1 MARVWSQ
8 SRAARTGP
16 MLAGIL
22 FTAGAATAATA
33 PATSQTAAPPN
44 FAPNPSV
51 GWVVYSGEFMPPP
64 SGAGPVRRDPAHP
77 RVSNDDYRASG
88 AQPTF
93 AMGDLASPIL
103 QPWAREVLRK
113 RNELVLSGKAAFPR
127 QASCWPVGVPA
138 FLLYPVQPVYFI
150 QSPKEVVM
158 IWQAD
163 HQVRRVYLTDKHSA
177 QIKTSW
183 YGESIGHYEGD
194 TLVVDT
200 IGLDARTAVDG
211 FQTPHT
217 EQLHVVE
224 RFHLIDNA
232 KSLEVNLHVEDP
244 GAFTM
249 PWNAIQRYRRV
260 EPDVAKNPDPL
271 NPVSS
276 TSAEG
281 PMIEASCAENPNSLM
296 GMASIPVPQTIKPD
310 F

>member
-1 MARVWSQ
+1 MSRVWPKSIAQ
-8 SRAARTGP
+8 RTGLT
-16 MLAGIL
+16 LAGVLLI
-22 FTAGAATAATA
+22 ASAAV
-33 PATSQTAAPPN
+33 PATSQVTPPN
-44 FAPNPSV
+44 LAPNPSV
-51 GWVVYSGEFMPPP
+51 GWVALSGEFMPPP
-64 SGAGPVRRDPAHP
+64 TGAGPVMRDPAHP

-93 AMGDLASPIL
+93 PMGDLSSPIL

-138 FLLYPVQPVYFI
+138 FLLYPVQPVYFV
-150 QSPKEVVM
+150 QTPKEIVM
-158 IWQAD
+158 TWQAD
-163 HQVRRVYLTDKHSA
+163 HQIRHVYLTDKHSPRV
-177 QIKTSW
+177 KTSW
-183 YGESIGHYEGD
+183 YGESIGHYEGNM
-194 TLVVDT
+194 LVVDT

-224 RFHLIDNA
+224 RFHLIDGG
-232 KSLEVNLHVEDP
+232 KTLEVNLHVEDP
-244 GAFTM
+244 GAFTT
-249 PWNAIQRYRRV
+249 PWDAIQRYRRV
-260 EPDVAKNPDPL
+260 EPLVAENPDPL

-296 GMASIPVPQTIKPD
+296 GMASIPIPQTTKPD

>member
-1 MARVWSQ
+1 M
-8 SRAARTGP
+8 SRDWAKSMKLRSGP
-16 MLAGIL
+16 TFAGVL
-22 FTAGAATAATA
+22 FIAGAAV
-33 PATSQTAAPPN
+33 PASSQVAPPN
-44 FAPNPSV
+44 LAPNPSV
-51 GWVVYSGEFMPPP
+51 GWVAISGEFMPPAMGP
-64 SGAGPVRRDPAHP
+64 GPVRRDPAHP

-93 AMGDLASPIL
+93 PMGDLSSPIL

-138 FLLYPVQPVYFI
+138 FLLYPVQPVYFV
-150 QSPKEVVM
+150 QTPKEVVM
-158 IWQAD
+158 TWQAD
-163 HQVRRVYLTDKHSA
+163 HQIRRVYLTDKHSA
-177 QIKTSW
+177 RVKTSW

-194 TLVVDT
+194 TLIVDT
-200 IGLDARTAVDG
+200 IGLDARTSVDG

-224 RFHLIDNA
+224 RFHLIEGG
-232 KSLEVNLHVEDP
+232 KTLEVNVHVEDP
-244 GAFTM
+244 GTFTT
-249 PWNAIQRYRRV
+249 PWDAIQRYRRV
-260 EPDVAKNPDPL
+260 EPLVAENPDPL

-296 GMASIPVPQTIKPD
+296 GMASIPIPQTVKPD

>member
-1 MARVWSQ
+1 M
-8 SRAARTGP
+8 SRAWTKSKRLSIGP
-16 MLAGIL
+16 AI
-22 FTAGAATAATA
+22 AGAVFIVAAPW
-33 PATSQTAAPPN
+33 PASSQTAPPN

-51 GWVVYSGEFMPPP
+51 GWVAMSGEFTSPP
-64 SGAGPVRRDPAHP
+64 SGPGPVLRDPAHP
-77 RVSNDDYRASG
+77 RVSNDDYRARG

-93 AMGDLASPIL
+93 AMGDLSSPIL

-113 RNELVLSGKAAFPR
+113 RNELIMSGKAAFPR

-138 FLLYPVQPVYFI
+138 FLLYPVQPVYFV
-150 QSPKEVVM
+150 QTPKEIVM
-158 IWQAD
+158 TWQAD
-163 HQVRRVYLTDKHSA
+163 HQIRHVYLTDKHA
-177 QIKTSW
+177 ARVKTSW

-224 RFHLIDNA
+224 RFHLVNGGKI
-232 KSLEVNLHVEDP
+232 LEVDVHVEDP
-244 GAFTM
+244 GAFTT

-260 EPDVAKNPDPL
+260 EPGIAENPDPL

-296 GMASIPVPQTIKPD
+296 GMASIPVPQTVKPD

>member
-1 MARVWSQ
+1 MSRVRTQ
-8 SRAARTGP
+8 SIKLCSGLL
-16 MLAGIL
+16 LA
-22 FTAGAATAATA
+22 AATSW
-33 PATSQTAAPPN
+33 PASSQTAPPN

-51 GWVVYSGEFMPPP
+51 GWVAMSGEFTPPP
-64 SGAGPVRRDPAHP
+64 SGPGPVRRDPAHP
-77 RVSNDDYRASG
+77 RVSNDDYRARG

-93 AMGDLASPIL
+93 PMGDLSSPIL
-103 QPWAREVLRK
+103 QPWAREVLRR

-138 FLLYPVQPVYFI
+138 FLLYPVQPVYFV
-150 QSPKEVVM
+150 QTPKEIIM
-158 IWQAD
+158 TWQAD
-163 HQVRRVYLTDKHSA
+163 HQIRHVYLTDRHSA
-177 QIKTSW
+177 QVKTSW

-200 IGLDARTAVDG
+200 VGLDARTAVDG

-224 RFHLIDNA
+224 RFHLINGG
-232 KSLEVNLHVEDP
+232 KTLEVNIHVEDP
-244 GAFTM
+244 GAFTT
-249 PWNAIQRYRRV
+249 PWNAIQNYRRV
-260 EPDVAKNPDPL
+260 EPGVAENPDPL

-296 GMASIPVPQTIKPD
+296 GMASIPVPQTVRPD

>member
-1 MARVWSQ
+1 MSRVGTKSIKLR
-8 SRAARTGP
+8 SGP
-16 MLAGIL
+16 MLAGVLVIG
-22 FTAGAATAATA
+22 GAASW
-33 PATSQTAAPPN
+33 PASSQTAPPN
-44 FAPNPSV
+44 FAPNPCV
-51 GWVVYSGEFMPPP
+51 GWVALSGEFMAPPN
-64 SGAGPVRRDPAHP
+64 GAGPIRRDPAHP
-77 RVSNDDYRASG
+77 RISNDDYRATG

-93 AMGDLASPIL
+93 AMGDVTSPIL

-138 FLLYPVQPVYFI
+138 FLLYPVQPVYFV
-150 QSPKEVVM
+150 QTPKEVVM
-158 IWQAD
+158 TWQAN
-163 HQVRRVYLTDKHSA
+163 HQIRHVYLTDKHSA

-217 EQLHVVE
+217 DKLHVVE
-224 RFHLIDNA
+224 RFHLINGG
-232 KSLEVNLHVEDP
+232 KTLEVNIHVEDP
-244 GAFTM
+244 GAFTT

-260 EPDVAKNPDPL
+260 EPGVAENPDPL